1 MKCQRKWIFLQVTLM
16 SVFVLYLTTVF
27 LKMKHV
33 MGSFPE
39 IMKPKNQQDLH
50 RIIQIR
56 TIEKRLNPFSGR
68 VEINMTEVIK
78 TIQDLQNHPWEFNIT
93 KLKVHSSEL
102 RQKCNATREMILSQ
116 ENTRKGQKITYEVER
131 KSVKSVDDSLFQML
145 PKTFPWSSYLGHCA
159 LVGNGGI
166 LKGSRCGK
174 QIDKADFV
182 FRMNM
187 PPMTNTTDVGS
198 KTSMLTL
205 NPSIMKKFASLNYA
219 RRPFA
224 EQMKQYS
231 GAFVLMPAFSYSQ
244 CTVPSFKVY
253 YTLQEFNFQ
262 EVFFLH
268 PDYLLR
274 LSNYWK
280 QKGLK
285 FFRLSSGMMLVS
297 AALELCES
305 ITLYGF
311 WPYSFDLS
319 EQPLSHHYYDN
330 VQPKGNVHDMP
341 TEFWIYTRMHLEG
354 VLKLHLGN
362 C

>member
-205 NPSIMKKFASLNYA
+205 NPSIMKKQANNL
-219 RRPFA
+219 A
-224 EQMKQYS
+224 EEQLDQVPHEDTEKTKYYRGGQ
-231 GAFVLMPAFSYSQ
+231 V
-244 CTVPSFKVY
+244 TVYK
-253 YTLQEFNFQ
+253 
-262 EVFFLH
+262 
-268 PDYLLR
+268 YLIT
-274 LSNYWK
+274 YI
-280 QKGLK
+280 
-285 FFRLSSGMMLVS
+285 LV
-297 AALELCES
+297 
-305 ITLYGF
+305 
-311 WPYSFDLS
+311 
-319 EQPLSHHYYDN
+319 Q
-330 VQPKGNVHDMP
+330 
-341 TEFWIYTRMHLEG
+341 
-354 VLKLHLGN
+354 
-362 C
+362 